1 MASSYHREEF
11 GLSSKHSW
19 FEGWP
24 LTAIVVALTAAK
36 YGGALWA
43 LLS

>member
-11 GLSSKHSW
+11 GLSGQPSW

-24 LTAIVVALTAAK
+24 LTCIVVALTIAK
-36 YGGALWA
+36 FGGIVAW
-43 LLS
+43 LL